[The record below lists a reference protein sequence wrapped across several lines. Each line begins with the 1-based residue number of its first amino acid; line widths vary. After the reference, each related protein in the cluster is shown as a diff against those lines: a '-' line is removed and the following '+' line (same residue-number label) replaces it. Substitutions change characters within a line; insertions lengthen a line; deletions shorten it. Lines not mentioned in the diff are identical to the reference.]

1 MEGAPV
7 NDRRR
12 YGDGGPQDG
21 GRGPYGQDPYG
32 QEQQQYG
39 QEQYGYDPYG
49 TNGQD
54 YDPYGEQ
61 GYDYQQ
67 GPGQGQGHGHG
78 QGQPPGQ
85 GYGYDPYGRPYQQQA
100 PQPQHGYAPQAPAP
114 QQAPPAYDPYG
125 PAADTGEQWSTQQ
138 MPQVPQ
144 QRPAPGPGP
153 GQHQQREYHTEQF
166 SFIEDEPEQAEDV
179 IDWLKF
185 TESRTE
191 RREEAKRKGRNR
203 RTMLVVTLVFAL
215 IGCTGYLWWA
225 DKLPFVSGGT
235 QNAAAAG
242 DKRDVIVV
250 HLRNTKGGGS
260 STALLVDNA
269 TTKKATTVLLPNS
282 VALSTDDGGATTL
295 GKSVEAEGAGATRD
309 GIDRLLGSDTK
320 GTWRLDTPYLELL
333 VESLGGI
340 QVNADTTVPATK
352 KGDQPLVTKG
362 AGQDLNGRAAVAY
375 ATYRAKG
382 EPESKQLARF
392 GAVMQGVLKKTPSD
406 TSGAQEIVKTLGQIP
421 DPSLTEGQLAAS
433 LAALAENA
441 KSGAYDTKLLPVQ
454 RDGTLSAAQTES
466 VVKDVLGGTVKNAEQ
481 AAEPRVS
488 VQNATGSK
496 ALAEKAKI
504 ALVNGGF
511 SYSGASTASAAQPA
525 TRITYGDDKQAEAA
539 KEVARTLG
547 LTDRAVKKG
556 KTPASADIAVVL
568 GQDFKG

>member
-1 MEGAPV
+1 M

-32 QEQQQYG
+32 RDQYGQQDYGQQQQEQQ
-39 QEQYGYDPYG
+39 QYGYDPYG
-49 TNGQD
+49 TNGQGYD
-54 YDPYGEQ
+54 HDPYGTNGQ

-67 GPGQGQGHGHG
+67 GQG

-85 GYGYDPYGRPYQQQA
+85 GYGYDPYGQQQPYQQP
-100 PQPQHGYAPQAPAP
+100 PQQAP
-114 QQAPPAYDPYG
+114 QQAPVYDPYG
-125 PAADTGEQWSTQQ
+125 PAADTGQQWSTQQ

-144 QRPAPGPGP
+144 QRPAPGHGPGPGPGP
-153 GQHQQREYHTEQF
+153 GQHPPREYHTEQF

-191 RREEAKRKGRNR
+191 RREEAKRRGRNR
-203 RTMLVVTLVFAL
+203 RTFLVVTLCVAL
-215 IGCTGYLWWA
+215 LGCTGYLWWA

-235 QNAAAAG
+235 ENAAAAG

-282 VALSTDDGGATTL
+282 VALSTDEGGATTL

-309 GIDRLLGSDTK
+309 GIGQLLGSKPK
-320 GTWRLDTPYLELL
+320 GTWRLDTPYLELM

-340 QVNADTTVPATK
+340 QVNADTTVPGAK
-352 KGDQPLVTKG
+352 KGDQPLVKKG
-362 AGQDLNGRAAVAY
+362 AAQELNGRAAVAY

-382 EPESKQLARF
+382 EPEGKQLERF
-392 GAVMQGVLKKTPSD
+392 GTVMQGVLKKMPSD
-406 TSGAQEIVKTLGQIP
+406 SSGARQIVKTLGQIP
-421 DPSLTEGQLAAS
+421 DPSLTEGQLGAS
-433 LAALAENA
+433 LAALAEHA
-441 KSGAYDTKLLPVQ
+441 KSGAYATELLPVQ
-454 RDGTLSAAQTES
+454 QNGTLSAAKTER
-466 VVKDVLGGTVKNAEQ
+466 VVKDVLGGTVKNTDQ

-488 VQNATGSK
+488 VQNATGTK
-496 ALAEKAKI
+496 ALAEKAKV

-511 SYSGASTASAAQPA
+511 SYTGGSAAAGAQPA
-525 TRITYGDDKQAEAA
+525 TRITYGDDQQAEAA

-547 LTDRAVKKG
+547 LTDKAVKKG
-556 KTPASADIAVVL
+556 KVPASADIAVVL
-568 GQDFKG
+568 GRDFRG